1 MIVIRVQHSIG
12 PFDRD
17 NTISVSSY
25 IHPLKKNNI
34 ISFIIHSYVVQ
45 NVSKIEKFC
54 FRLVCLLFLIIFH
67 LHDEEVC
74 KTCLFC
80 YMRMDTSPPFSRS
93 SWNFCREVKFFTI
106 DKRSEWKKSTMIKWR
121 KFLKNKN
128 AANSLTKQLPT
139 GKKIKFVT
147 VTVNNYGNFSYFA
160 FTKYC
165 SLFKEIS
172 EFCISQ
178 L

>member
-25 IHPLKKNNI
+25 IHPLKKKNNI

-54 FRLVCLLFLIIFH
+54 FRLVCLLFMIIFH

-93 SWNFCREVKFFTI
+93 S
-106 DKRSEWKKSTMIKWR
+106 
-121 KFLKNKN
+121 
-128 AANSLTKQLPT
+128 
-139 GKKIKFVT
+139 
-147 VTVNNYGNFSYFA
+147 
-160 FTKYC
+160 
-165 SLFKEIS
+165 
-172 EFCISQ
+172 
-178 L
+178 

>member
-54 FRLVCLLFLIIFH
+54 FRLVCLLFIIISIY
-67 LHDEEVC
+67 
-74 KTCLFC
+74 T
-80 YMRMDTSPPFSRS
+80 
-93 SWNFCREVKFFTI
+93 
-106 DKRSEWKKSTMIKWR
+106 KRKCVR
-121 KFLKNKN
+121 H
-128 AANSLTKQLPT
+128 
-139 GKKIKFVT
+139 V
-147 VTVNNYGNFSYFA
+147 YFA
-160 FTKYC
+160 ICTWIPLLLSPAVPETFVER
-165 SLFKEIS
+165 SNS
-172 EFCISQ
+172 SQ
-178 L
+178 